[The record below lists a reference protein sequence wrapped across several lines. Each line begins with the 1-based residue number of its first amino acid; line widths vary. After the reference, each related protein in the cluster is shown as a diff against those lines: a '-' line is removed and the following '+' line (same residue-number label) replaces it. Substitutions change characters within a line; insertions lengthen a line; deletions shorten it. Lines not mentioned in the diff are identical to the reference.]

1 MPHQHPQNIPV
12 LAPGQMSSAAAPSLG
27 NGGNPLEEEDQP
39 EIDFFADMTPKLK
52 KTVSIRWLPIDDL

>member
-52 KTVSIRWLPIDDL
+52 KTVSIR